1 MTGIPRSLTEHRLN
15 TFTWVKPVK
24 QKKRSMGPNKKRVAC
39 EETRKL
45 LRAEIVREV
54 KYPSWVANPVM
65 VQKKDGGWRMCI
77 DFQDLNKACPKD
89 CYPLPEIDTQV
100 DSLSQYPLKCF
111 LDAYKGYH
119 QIQMSIEDK
128 EKTAFITD
136 EGTFCYTKM
145 PFGLKNAGATYQR
158 FMNTLFREQRGR
170 NLEVYVDDIVI
181 KSLTEAAMI
190 DDIAETL
197 NTMQDVNMKLNP
209 GKCCFG
215 VEEGNFLGVVVT
227 KGGIKA
233 NPEKTQAVAE
243 MRSPRSLKDIQQ
255 LNGRLIALNRFLS
268 KVADKTLPFMK
279 VLKDCLQTSKFN
291 WTTEAEIDFQEMKT
305 YICKLP
311 TLATPVPGDP
321 LLLYLSASK
330 TTISAVMM
338 VERER
343 KQIPIYFISRT
354 LKGPEEW
361 YMPLEKLALALVF
374 ASRRLRRYFQG
385 HKVTLVTDQPLQKV
399 LRKPK
404 QSGRLAKW
412 AVELGE
418 HSLEFK
424 PRTAMKGQILADF
437 LAEVPEDEE
446 RELLRWEALEEE
458 EKRRED
464 AAVWKLFTDG
474 ASSEEGNGAG
484 ITLISP
490 ERVELTY
497 AIRLDFENTNNTAE
511 YEALLAGMRL
521 AQKMK
526 AKHVEASTDSQLV
539 VKQYQGEYEAKD
551 GVMARY
557 VAKVKETT
565 KAFGTFKLEYIP
577 RGRNRKSDA
586 LSKLAS
592 VAFDHLAK
600 EVKVEVLTSPSL
612 NVTEVATIE
621 GSQETWM
628 TPIIKFLRDGIL
640 PEGEWAARKIRV
652 KALQYELIGEELYR
666 RSYLGPSL
674 KCIDMEEA
682 EYVIREMHEGICG
695 MHSGPRTVVR
705 RAMNAGFYWP
715 RMYETTSEEIKKCD
729 NCQVHAP
736 MTHQHKHPMVPVSTS
751 WPFQKWAI
759 DIIGPFPEGPGGVKY
774 VVVAI
779 DYFTKWIETKPLAK
793 ITGDQMRRFVLDN
806 IVCRYGVPKELV
818 SDNGVQFAGRPFKPW
833 YEQMRIQQVFTSV
846 THAQSN
852 GLVERANQSVIKG
865 TKGRLGR
872 KQKGWLE
879 ELPFVLWAYRTTLK
893 CCNGETLFSLTYGTE
908 AIIPAEIGSQT
919 ARMKLR
925 DEENEQDLRMKLN
938 LLEERREIA
947 AVKEAHYKKL
957 LASYYNTRMKKLNL
971 VPGDLVLRANEA
983 SLQENTRKLG
993 PN

>member
-1 MTGIPRSLTEHRLN
+1 
-15 TFTWVKPVK
+15 
-24 QKKRSMGPNKKRVAC
+24 
-39 EETRKL
+39 
-45 LRAEIVREV
+45 
-54 KYPSWVANPVM
+54 
-65 VQKKDGGWRMCI
+65 
-77 DFQDLNKACPKD
+77 
-89 CYPLPEIDTQV
+89 
-100 DSLSQYPLKCF
+100 
-111 LDAYKGYH
+111 
-119 QIQMSIEDK
+119 MSIEDE
-128 EKTAFITD
+128 EKTAFIID
-136 EGTFCYTKM
+136 EGTFCYSKM

-279 VLKDCLQTSKFN
+279 VLKDCLQTNKFN
-291 WTTEAEIDFQEMKT
+291 WTTEAETAFQEIET

-311 TLATPVPGDP
+311 ALATPVPGDP

-338 VERER
+338 VEREG

-354 LKGPEEW
+354 LKGPEER

-385 HKVTLVTDQPLQKV
+385 HKVTL
-399 LRKPK
+399 
-404 QSGRLAKW
+404 
-412 AVELGE
+412 
-418 HSLEFK
+418 
-424 PRTAMKGQILADF
+424 GQILADF

-464 AAVWKLFTDG
+464 EAVWKLFTDG

-490 ERVELTY
+490 EGVELTY

-557 VAKVKETT
+557 VAKVKETA

-612 NVTEVATIE
+612 DVTEVATIE

-628 TPIIKFLRDGIL
+628 TPIIKFLRDGTL

-674 KCIDMEEA
+674 KCKDMEEA
-682 EYVIREMHEGICG
+682 ECVIREMHEGICG

-779 DYFTKWIETKPLAK
+779 DYFTKWIEAKPLAK

-818 SDNGVQFAGRPFKPW
+818 SDNGV
-833 YEQMRIQQVFTSV
+833 
-846 THAQSN
+846 
-852 GLVERANQSVIKG
+852 
-865 TKGRLGR
+865 
-872 KQKGWLE
+872 
-879 ELPFVLWAYRTTLK
+879 
-893 CCNGETLFSLTYGTE
+893 
-908 AIIPAEIGSQT
+908 
-919 ARMKLR
+919 
-925 DEENEQDLRMKLN
+925 
-938 LLEERREIA
+938 
-947 AVKEAHYKKL
+947 
-957 LASYYNTRMKKLNL
+957 
-971 VPGDLVLRANEA
+971 
-983 SLQENTRKLG
+983 
-993 PN
+993 

>member
-1 MTGIPRSLTEHRLN
+1 
-15 TFTWVKPVK
+15 
-24 QKKRSMGPNKKRVAC
+24 
-39 EETRKL
+39 
-45 LRAEIVREV
+45 
-54 KYPSWVANPVM
+54 
-65 VQKKDGGWRMCI
+65 
-77 DFQDLNKACPKD
+77 
-89 CYPLPEIDTQV
+89 
-100 DSLSQYPLKCF
+100 
-111 LDAYKGYH
+111 
-119 QIQMSIEDK
+119 
-128 EKTAFITD
+128 
-136 EGTFCYTKM
+136 
-145 PFGLKNAGATYQR
+145 
-158 FMNTLFREQRGR
+158 
-170 NLEVYVDDIVI
+170 
-181 KSLTEAAMI
+181 
-190 DDIAETL
+190 
-197 NTMQDVNMKLNP
+197 
-209 GKCCFG
+209 
-215 VEEGNFLGVVVT
+215 
-227 KGGIKA
+227 
-233 NPEKTQAVAE
+233 
-243 MRSPRSLKDIQQ
+243 
-255 LNGRLIALNRFLS
+255 
-268 KVADKTLPFMK
+268 
-279 VLKDCLQTSKFN
+279 
-291 WTTEAEIDFQEMKT
+291 MKT

-338 VERER
+338 VEREG

-354 LKGPEEW
+354 LKGPEER

-385 HKVTLVTDQPLQKV
+385 HKVTLVTNQPLQKV
-399 LRKPK
+399 LRKPE

-412 AVELGE
+412 VVELGE
-418 HSLEFK
+418 HSLKFK

-446 RELLRWEALEEE
+446 RELQRWETLEEE
-458 EKRRED
+458 ERRGDE
-464 AAVWKLFTDG
+464 AVWKLFTDG

-490 ERVELTY
+490 EGVELTY

-557 VAKVKETT
+557 VAKVKETA

-600 EVKVEVLTSPSL
+600 EVKVEVLTAPSL
-612 NVTEVATIE
+612 DVTEVATIE

-628 TPIIKFLRDGIL
+628 TPIIKFLRDGTL

-695 MHSGPRTVVR
+695 MHSGRRTVVR

-715 RMYETTSEEIKKCD
+715 RVYETASEEIKKCD

-759 DIIGPFPEGPGGVKY
+759 DIIGPFPKGPGVVKY

-779 DYFTKWIETKPLAK
+779 DYFTKWIEAKPLGK

-818 SDNGVQFAGRPFKPW
+818 SDNGVRFAGRPFKPW
-833 YEQMRIQQVFTSV
+833 CEQMRIQQVFMSHPDFHVSHRWARWGITV
-846 THAQSN
+846 T
-852 GLVERANQSVIKG
+852 I
-865 TKGRLGR
+865 
-872 KQKGWLE
+872 
-879 ELPFVLWAYRTTLK
+879 
-893 CCNGETLFSLTYGTE
+893 
-908 AIIPAEIGSQT
+908 
-919 ARMKLR
+919 
-925 DEENEQDLRMKLN
+925 
-938 LLEERREIA
+938 
-947 AVKEAHYKKL
+947 
-957 LASYYNTRMKKLNL
+957 LATI
-971 VPGDLVLRANEA
+971 
-983 SLQENTRKLG
+983 
-993 PN
+993 